1 MTPAATDEINE
12 IIKLHILVLIAVVAE
27 FGYPLINSV

>member
-12 IIKLHILVLIAVVAE
+12 IIKLHIAFPFLVFKHKTKEV
-27 FGYPLINSV
+27 

>member
-12 IIKLHILVLIAVVAE
+12 IIKLHIEFLLLVFKHKAKEV
-27 FGYPLINSV
+27 

>member
-12 IIKLHILVLIAVVAE
+12 IIKLHIMFPLLVFKHKTKEV
-27 FGYPLINSV
+27 